1 MERQRLG
8 AVQCVSVTRI
18 TEEVITETQG
28 VRLDRVLRETWTQTR
43 VTDRVPGDSL
53 EE

>member
-28 VRLDRVLRETWTQTR
+28 VRLDRVLRETWTQTC